1 MTPENTLLF
10 ASSSQ
15 HRLPLWVFGS
25 NEESPYYSASWSSHS
40 MLWTCISSFL
50 IQPSG
55 LYNPRVLIKKKKKSF
70 LYRKESTGL
79 VDQTLYILQINLFS
93 GQPLA
98 SFWNMSSEPWNIL
111 LYDSHFVCLRLR
123 PQFTSLIL
131 YANSGVLCECLP
143 FLCDTR
149 VWIAEESQVCVTD
162 LQ

>member
-55 LYNPRVLIKKKKKSF
+55 LYNPRVLIKKKKKVSC
-70 LYRKESTGL
+70 TGKSQQAWL
-79 VDQTLYILQINLFS
+79 IKLCTFS
-93 GQPLA
+93 KLTCFQVSPWPA
-98 SFWNMSSEPWNIL
+98 SGIWAL
-111 LYDSHFVCLRLR
+111 
-123 PQFTSLIL
+123 SLGIFCFMIVIL
-131 YANSGVLCECLP
+131 YAWDLGHNLPVWYFMPIVGFCVNACL
-143 FLCDTR
+143 
-149 VWIAEESQVCVTD
+149 SCVT
-162 LQ
+162 LESE